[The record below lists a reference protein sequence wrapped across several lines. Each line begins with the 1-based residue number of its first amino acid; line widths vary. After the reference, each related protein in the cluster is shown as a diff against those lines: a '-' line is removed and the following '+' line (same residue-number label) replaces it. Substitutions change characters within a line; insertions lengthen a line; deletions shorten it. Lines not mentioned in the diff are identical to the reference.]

1 MSELTIFSFQENHP
15 VRVQVINGEPWFC
28 LKDVCDVLSISRT
41 SDLVQVSKGFVKN
54 EPLKSRGSLD
64 PKGVRKTD
72 TLTNGGQQ
80 QIPFINEPNL
90 YRVIFR
96 SNKPEARQFQ
106 DWVFNE
112 VLPAIRK
119 NGEYSYVEPVPKCAG
134 EPLDWRQKR
143 ELQGLIND
151 IAQSFRYHN
160 AWISG
165 VWLALRRACRN
176 PAPNPITV
184 DDLPAIVAE
193 LRRILEASETAL
205 ENMRTYERE
214 FLRNVVRGGHKSIS
228 CEELPITDLGSE
240 VEKVLPAHFELA
252 INKLEKLSAKLP
264 TSTISS

>member
-15 VRVQVINGEPWFC
+15 VRVQVINGDPWFC
-28 LKDVCDVLSISRT
+28 LKDVCQILSVTVASPSRFQM
-41 SDLVQVSKGFVKN
+41 DM
-54 EPLKSRGSLD
+54 
-64 PKGVRKTD
+64 KGVTKKVTPTD
-72 TLTNGGQQ
+72 GGSQKLT
-80 QIPFINEPNL
+80 FVSEPNL

-96 SNKPEARQFQ
+96 SNRPEARQFQ
-106 DWVFNE
+106 NWVFNE
-112 VLPAIRK
+112 VLPTIRK
-119 NGEYSYVEPVPKCAG
+119 RGEYNYVEPAPKCAG

-151 IAQSFRYHN
+151 IAQSFRYRN

-176 PAPNPITV
+176 PTPNPITV

-214 FLRNVVRGGHKSIS
+214 FLRNVVRGGHRSIS
-228 CEELPITDLGSE
+228 CEELPITNLGSE

-252 INKLEKLSAKLP
+252 ISKLEKLSAKLP
-264 TSTISS
+264 ASEISA